1 MHLDVRALHT
11 VSPPQALPVD
21 LFAIEV
27 APMSQ
32 STLQHILNEHQRYLT
47 GYRGTRARLRS
58 AKLDGL
64 KLGNRDLR
72 EADLSGASLAGADL
86 RGINLSRASLYCADL
101 SGCDLRNARLD
112 HADLRGASFK
122 DANLA
127 HTVMDHADLRAASM
141 LYMGDAIRFHGNA
154 HAESPY
160 GAVDFSHACLRHASF
175 RGAKLDNANF
185 TDALLQ
191 GASFRG
197 ARLRN
202 PCFRGAVLSDVDLA
216 EINLSAKSL
225 RQSLTNPGHSARERV
240 KALYAMLK
248 AHHTWFESG
257 GRTGYPIHIE
267 NEDLRPL
274 GDALKGLCLAGL
286 QMRNVIAVDLDLSA
300 TGLQAA
306 RFEGCDLR
314 GAKFHAA
321 DLSGTVF
328 HNTKIGHADFR
339 DALIRDLTLCSGQMM
354 YFAADIDE
362 SPAKTAARFATARV
376 QSSAFLAVCGQQ
388 HGSC

>member
-1 MHLDVRALHT
+1 MQMDVHARL
-11 VSPPQALPVD
+11 SQPLLQPLPVD

-32 STLQHILNEHQRYLT
+32 SNLQRILNEHQRYLT

-64 KLGNRDLR
+64 KLGNCDLR

-86 RGINLSRASLYCADL
+86 RGIDLSRASLYCADL
-101 SGCDLRNARLD
+101 SGCNLRHARLE
-112 HADLRGASFK
+112 HADLRGARFAGADLSH
-122 DANLA
+122 A
-127 HTVMDHADLRAASM
+127 VMDHADLRAASM

-154 HAESPY
+154 HDESPY
-160 GAVDFSHACLRHASF
+160 GAVDFSHASLRHASF

-202 PCFRGAVLSDVDLA
+202 PCFRGAVLSDVELA

-225 RQSLTNPGHSARERV
+225 RHSLTNPGHTARERA

-248 AHHTWFESG
+248 AHHAWFESA
-257 GRTGYPIHIE
+257 GRSGYPIHIE

-286 QMRNVIAVDLDLSA
+286 QMRNVIAVDLDLSG

-314 GAKFHAA
+314 GAKFQTA

-339 DALIRDLTLCSGQMM
+339 GALIRDLTLCSGQMM
-354 YFAADIDE
+354 YFAVDIDE
-362 SPAKTAARFATARV
+362 SPAKTAARFATAQV
-376 QSSAFLAVCGQQ
+376 ESSAFLAVCGQQ
-388 HGSC
+388 QGSC